1 MGAVETMDQF
11 FELLNAGQRDDA
23 LKLMDERVEM
33 RVHVGD
39 NARTLR
45 GIDQV
50 GGWFLRAEKGLRM
63 IAANE
68 RDMGAN
74 YECDLM
80 VLRPGAESQY
90 LDATFRVETGKIT
103 AINLAPR

>member
-1 MGAVETMDQF
+1 MGATETMEQF
-11 FELLNAGQRDDA
+11 FELLNAGERDNA

-45 GIDQV
+45 GIEQV
-50 GGWFLRAEKGLRM
+50 GGWFLRADKGMRM
-63 IAANE
+63 IPANE
-68 RDMGAN
+68 RDMGPN
-74 YECDLM
+74 IEIDLM
-80 VLRPGAESQY
+80 VMRPGVQSQH
-90 LDATFRVETGKIT
+90 LDATFRVEVGKIT

>member
-1 MGAVETMDQF
+1 MEQF
-11 FELLNAGQRDDA
+11 FELLNAGQREDA
-23 LKLMDERVEM
+23 LKLMDEKVEM
-33 RVHVGD
+33 RIHVGD

-45 GIDQV
+45 GIEQV

-63 IAANE
+63 IPAGV

-80 VLRPGAESQY
+80 VLRPGIQSQH
-90 LDATFRVETGKIT
+90 LDATFRVEVGKI
-103 AINLAPR
+103 ASINLAPL

>member
-1 MGAVETMDQF
+1 MQQF

-45 GIDQV
+45 GIEQV

-63 IAANE
+63 IPANE

-74 YECDLM
+74 VEIDLM
-80 VLRPGAESQY
+80 VLRPGVQSQH

-103 AINLAPR
+103 AINFAPR